1 MHTLPPAMIL
11 LLRPF
16 VPLFSKRVWLHVQVL
31 LAGALLAPA
40 QRTVTAALRV
50 MGLGQTPHFQRY
62 HRVLNRA
69 SWSPLAVSRVLL
81 RLLVAAFV
89 PDGPLVIGVD
99 ETLERRTGAKIAAKG
114 VYRDAVRS
122 SHSHFVKA
130 TGLRWVS
137 LMLLAPIPWARR
149 IWALPFLTALAPSE
163 RANLAEGK
171 RHKAVTDWAWQLL
184 LVVRRWWPDRAIVA
198 VADSGYA
205 AIRLLARCIALPVPI
220 TVITHLRLDAALY
233 EPAPPR
239 YPGQIGRPRQKGARL
254 PTLAVRATDP
264 ATRWQAITV
273 ADWYGKGTRVIAV
286 ASETAV
292 WYHTGL
298 PPVPIRWVLIRDP
311 HGKFATQALLCTDLT
326 VSPEQIMRWFV
337 RRWQMETTFE
347 EIRRH
352 LGVETQ
358 RQWTQLAIRRTTPA
372 LLGLFSLVTLLAHPP
387 LSAHPGVIR
396 QAAWYRK
403 RAPTFAD
410 ALALVR
416 QEIWTQETFRISSDD
431 TEMVKVPRAL
441 LERFT
446 ETLCYVA

>member
-11 LLRPF
+11 LLHPF
-16 VPLFSKRVWLHVQVL
+16 RPLFSKRVWAHVQVL
-31 LAGALLAPA
+31 LMGAILAPA
-40 QRTVTAALRV
+40 QRTVAAALRV
-50 MGLGQTPHFQRY
+50 VGLGASPHFQRY

-69 SWSPLAVSRVLL
+69 SWSSLAASRVLL

-89 PDGPLVIGVD
+89 PDGPLVVGVD

-122 SHSHFVKA
+122 SRSHFVKA

-137 LMLLAPIPWARR
+137 LMLLTPIPWAHR

-163 RANLAEGK
+163 RANAVQGK

-205 AIRLLARCIALPVPI
+205 AIRLLAHCSALPVPI
-220 TVITHLRLDAALY
+220 TMITRLRLDAALY
-233 EPAPPR
+233 APAPPR
-239 YPGQIGRPRQKGARL
+239 HPGQIGRPRQKGKRL
-254 PTLAVRATDP
+254 PTLAAGATDP
-264 ATRWQAITV
+264 TTDWQTVTV
-273 ADWYGKGTRVIAV
+273 ADWYGAGKRAIALTTD
-286 ASETAV
+286 TAV

-311 HGKFATQALLCTDLT
+311 EERFATQALLCTDLT
-326 VSPEQIMRWFV
+326 ITPAQIIAWFV
-337 RRWQMETTFE
+337 RRWQMEATFAE
-347 EIRRH
+347 VRRH

-358 RQWTQLAIRRTTPA
+358 RQWTDKAIGRTTPA
-372 LLGLFSLVTLLAHPP
+372 LLGLFSLVTLLAHPQSREESGP
-387 LSAHPGVIR
+387 IR

-410 ALALVR
+410 ALAVVR
-416 QEIWTQETFRISSDD
+416 REIWAHETFRMSGDD
-431 TEMVKVPRAL
+431 ADTIKVPRAF
-441 LERFT
+441 LEHLT
-446 ETLCYVA
+446 ATLCYVA

>member
-16 VPLFSKRVWLHVQVL
+16 APLFSKRVWLHAQVL

-40 QRTVTAALRV
+40 QRTVAAALRV

-69 SWSPLAVSRVLL
+69 SWSALAVSRGLL

-89 PDGPLVIGVD
+89 PAGPLVVGVD

-122 SHSHFVKA
+122 SRSHFVKA

-137 LMLLAPIPWARR
+137 LMLLAPIPWAKRV
-149 IWALPFLTALAPSE
+149 WALPFLTALAPSE
-163 RANLAEGK
+163 RYDTQQGR

-220 TVITHLRLDAALY
+220 TVITRLRLDAALY

-239 YPGQIGRPRQKGARL
+239 RSHQNGRPRKKGARL
-254 PTLAVRATDP
+254 PTLAARATDP
-264 ATRWQAITV
+264 TTDWQLATV
-273 ADWYGKGTRVIAV
+273 ADWYGAGERTIALTTG
-286 ASETAV
+286 TAV

-298 PPVPIRWVLIRDP
+298 PPVPIHWVLIRDP
-311 HGKFATQALLCTDLT
+311 QGKFATQALLCTDLM
-326 VSPEQIMRWFV
+326 VSPGQIIAWFV
-337 RRWQMETTFE
+337 RRWQMEATFE
-347 EIRRH
+347 EVRRH

-358 RQWTQLAIRRTTPA
+358 RQWADKAIRRTTPA
-372 LLGLFSLVTLLAHPP
+372 LLGLFSLVTLLAHPHLKGESGP
-387 LSAHPGVIR
+387 IR

-416 QEIWTQETFRISSDD
+416 REIWAQETFCMSSEDA
-431 TEMVKVPRAL
+431 EMVKVPRAL

>member
-1 MHTLPPAMIL
+1 MHALPPAMIL

-16 VPLFSKRVWLHVQVL
+16 APLFSRRLWAHVQVL
-31 LAGALLAPA
+31 LAGAILAPA

-69 SWSPLAVSRVLL
+69 SWSSLAVSRVLL

-89 PDGPLVIGVD
+89 PNGPLVVGID
-99 ETLERRTGAKIAAKG
+99 ETLERRTGAQIAAKG

-137 LMLLAPIPWARR
+137 LMLLAPIPWANRV
-149 IWALPFLTALAPSE
+149 WALPFLTALAPSE
-163 RANLAEGK
+163 RYDTQQGH

-184 LVVRRWWPDRAIVA
+184 RVVRRWWPERAIIA

-205 AIRLLARCIALPVPI
+205 AIRLLARCIALPQPI
-220 TVITHLRLDAALY
+220 TMITRLRLDAALY

-239 YPGQIGRPRQKGARL
+239 QPHQNGRPRKKGVRL
-254 PTLAVRATDP
+254 PTLAARATDP
-264 ATRWQAITV
+264 TTDWQTVTV
-273 ADWYGKGTRVIAV
+273 ADWYGKGARTVAL
-286 ASETAV
+286 ASETTV

-298 PPVPIRWVLIRDP
+298 PPIPIRWVLIRDP
-311 HGKFATQALLCTDLT
+311 QERFATQALLCTDLT
-326 VSPEQIMRWFV
+326 ISPTQIIAWFV
-337 RRWQMETTFE
+337 RRWQMETTFAE
-347 EIRRH
+347 VRRH

-358 RQWTQLAIRRTTPA
+358 RQWTALAIRRTTPA
-372 LLGLFSLVTLLAHPP
+372 LLGLFSLVTLLAHPH
-387 LSAHPGVIR
+387 LTERPGPIR
-396 QAAWYRK
+396 QAAWYHK
-403 RAPTFAD
+403 RVPTFAD

-416 QEIWTQETFRISSDD
+416 REIWAHEAFRISGDD
-431 TEMVKVPRAL
+431 IEMVKVPRIL
-441 LERFT
+441 VERFT

>member
-1 MHTLPPAMIL
+1 MHILPPAMIL

-16 VPLFSKRVWLHVQVL
+16 APLFSKRVWSHVQVL
-31 LAGALLAPA
+31 LAGAILTPA

-50 MGLGQTPHFQRY
+50 VGLGHSPHFQRY

-69 SWSPLAVSRVLL
+69 AWSALAASRVLL

-89 PDGPLVIGVD
+89 PDGPLVVGVD
-99 ETLERRTGAKIAAKG
+99 ETLERRTGAQIAAKG

-130 TGLRWVS
+130 TGLRWVT
-137 LMLLAPIPWARR
+137 LMLLAPIPWANR
-149 IWALPFLTALAPSE
+149 IWAFPFLTALAPSE
-163 RANLAEGK
+163 RYDVRQGR
-171 RHKAVTDWAWQLL
+171 RHKALTDWAWQLL

-205 AIRLLARCIALPVPI
+205 AIAFLARCQALRQPI
-220 TVITHLRLDAALY
+220 TMITRLRLDAALY
-233 EPAPPR
+233 TPAPPR
-239 YPGQIGRPRQKGARL
+239 QPHQNGRPRKKGTRL
-254 PTLAVRATDP
+254 PTLATRAADAT
-264 ATRWQAITV
+264 TRWMSLTV
-273 ADWYGKGTRVIAV
+273 TQWYGQRERTVEI

-292 WYHTGL
+292 WYHIGL

-311 HGKFATQALLCTDLT
+311 EERFATQALLCTDLS
-326 VSPEQIMRWFV
+326 VPPEQIIVWFV
-337 RRWQMETTFE
+337 RRWQMETTFAE
-347 EIRRH
+347 VRRH

-358 RQWTQLAIRRTTPA
+358 RQWTELAIRRTTPA
-372 LLGLFSLVTLLAHPP
+372 LLGLFSLVTLLAHPHLREESGP
-387 LSAHPGVIR
+387 IR

-416 QEIWTQETFRISSDD
+416 RGIWRNKGFCTSDAGAD
-431 TEMVKVPRAL
+431 TIKLPRAF
-441 LERFT
+441 LEHLT
-446 ETLCYVA
+446 ETLCCVA